1 MKAEKNRRKKIGKI
15 REYLLWYTQF
25 SDTCEIGEKD
35 LVRNVNDTF
44 GTNYQLNRFQDIY
57 IDKMPDSFS
66 KNKDADGYFVYKRI
80 DIKEP
85 EFTVSE
91 VLELE
96 SYSNEQKWYDANEDF
111 LTYLDYAR
119 RTNDIEFENHI
130 LSRKLVEL
138 WTERRKE

>member
-1 MKAEKNRRKKIGKI
+1 M
-15 REYLLWYTQF
+15 
-25 SDTCEIGEKD
+25 
-35 LVRNVNDTF
+35 RNVNDTF